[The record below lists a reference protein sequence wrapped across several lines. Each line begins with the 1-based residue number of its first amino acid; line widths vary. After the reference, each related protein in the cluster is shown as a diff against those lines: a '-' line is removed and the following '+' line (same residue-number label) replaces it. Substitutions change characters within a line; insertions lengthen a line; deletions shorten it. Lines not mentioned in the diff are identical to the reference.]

1 MLFIKT
7 VPLLGTV
14 LTYNID
20 FRTAKVTKSSTFSS
34 EVSSRT
40 RSRKS
45 SDTSHI
51 GYQSQYIQH
60 LLQKAISFCYNS
72 KRSSFPE
79 VSNCWNWYGQGY
91 TYELTL
97 THFPLLPLV
106 VRTIANSLE
115 WLTKDLCSV
124 FHFASL
130 VKVSCVGLNFV
141 AFVVAADLV
150 NTTLTVEDCD
160 PWNLSTFLGHV

>member
-1 MLFIKT
+1 
-7 VPLLGTV
+7 
-14 LTYNID
+14 
-20 FRTAKVTKSSTFSS
+20 
-34 EVSSRT
+34 
-40 RSRKS
+40 
-45 SDTSHI
+45 
-51 GYQSQYIQH
+51 
-60 LLQKAISFCYNS
+60 
-72 KRSSFPE
+72 
-79 VSNCWNWYGQGY
+79 
-91 TYELTL
+91 L

-150 NTTLTVEDCD
+150 NTV
-160 PWNLSTFLGHV
+160 